1 MFSFRFNNEEIIR
14 IFLLIIHHSISTA
27 PAHNILLCLQ
37 QKPLFYASKVLN
49 IHYTYLLEVAK
60 FMHDF
65 TRRKLPTPL
74 LNFFS
79 SNLTVHKHNT
89 RQVLDPHFSI
99 IYNSIAEKSIIHRG
113 PRIWSNIPQP
123 IKECETK
130 NSFNKLLKRHFL
142 TNQEHLS

>member
-1 MFSFRFNNEEIIR
+1 MIFNINSTR
-14 IFLLIIHHSISTA
+14 GQNAGPHVRSTGNLSSIHKA
-27 PAHNILLCLQ
+27 DYNAHT
-37 QKPLFYASKVLN
+37 KPLFYASNVLN

-79 SNLTVHKHNT
+79 SNLTVHQHNT

-99 IYNSIAEKSIIHRG
+99 IYLLQKNLLFIGDQGFG
-113 PRIWSNIPQP
+113 P
-123 IKECETK
+123 T
-130 NSFNKLLKRHFL
+130 FL
-142 TNQEHLS
+142 SL